1 MHGQDAGARRH
12 QKLDATA
19 IGERSSWRRENNFA
33 IFLSVPIGN
42 EAIST
47 MADSAMVDDLFGYID
62 VFARERPLG
71 ANRFLIDFEFSR

>member
-1 MHGQDAGARRH
+1 MAKMPVIADTRNSMRRQSANGLHGVVR
-12 QKLDATA
+12 TM
-19 IGERSSWRRENNFA
+19 FA

-71 ANRFLIDFEFSR
+71 ANRFSIDFEFSR